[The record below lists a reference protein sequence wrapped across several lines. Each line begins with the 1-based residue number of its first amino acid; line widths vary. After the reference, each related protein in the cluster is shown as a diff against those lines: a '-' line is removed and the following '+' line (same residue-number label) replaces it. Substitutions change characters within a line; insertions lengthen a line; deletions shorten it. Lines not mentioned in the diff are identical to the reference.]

1 MEKAAEALK
10 MTGAVLL
17 FIIAISVSI
26 ASFSDV
32 RQSVD
37 TILEYKDRETEYVD
51 GNYYYS
57 QSSKD
62 NERTVGLET
71 ILPTISRVYV
81 ENYKIIFEGLGSD
94 PIYTVKKTGE
104 KRYSLDGEFDN
115 NIRGSGTEK
124 EKSFLN
130 AVVYGQGKSEP
141 TFNTYSDKI
150 ILPGSSLYDRLK
162 AILTNVSGKVIV
174 EKSGRY
180 YQDDEKN
187 ANDNGTSGDNN
198 NRYYRGRTRSK
209 QNEKKNY
216 NICNTR

>member
-1 MEKAAEALK
+1 MENAAEALK
-10 MTGAVLL
+10 MAGAVLL

-124 EKSFLN
+124 EKSFLLR
-130 AVVYGQGKSEP
+130 V
-141 TFNTYSDKI
+141 I
-150 ILPGSSLYDRLK
+150 I
-162 AILTNVSGKVIV
+162 
-174 EKSGRY
+174 
-180 YQDDEKN
+180 
-187 ANDNGTSGDNN
+187 
-198 NRYYRGRTRSK
+198 
-209 QNEKKNY
+209 
-216 NICNTR
+216 